1 MDITT
6 LAAWGEFIGGI
17 AVVVSLIYLASQIR
31 QNSRLL
37 LTSSMSTTNQ
47 QPSTQNILRVQE
59 PEVARI
65 FWEGI
70 TDRDLLSTD
79 DRGRPRTIRSSFGG
93 PVSYVQTTVPVRAAV
108 RLIRDLDAAPECD
121 TVLDLGGSGLGC
133 RVVPRSLYI
142 LATRHV

>member
-17 AVVVSLIYLASQIR
+17 AVVISLVYLAGQIR
-31 QNSRLL
+31 QHSRLL

-79 DRGRPRTIRSSFGG
+79 DRGRFDPLLA
-93 PVSYVQTTVPVRAAV
+93 VQFHTFRQQFQFE
-108 RLIRDLDAAPECD
+108 RQ
-121 TVLDLGGSGLGC
+121 SG
-133 RVVPRSLYI
+133 
-142 LATRHV
+142 